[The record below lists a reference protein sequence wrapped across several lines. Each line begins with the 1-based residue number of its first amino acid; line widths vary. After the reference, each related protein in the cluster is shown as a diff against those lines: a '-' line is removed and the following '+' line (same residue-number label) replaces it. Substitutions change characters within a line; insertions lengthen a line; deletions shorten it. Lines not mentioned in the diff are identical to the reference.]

1 MRSAYLWSLV
11 LVLTPFG
18 VAGAQRADST
28 SVRGD
33 SLRHRIE
40 ERFAARAQEELGL
53 TNEQATKLRATSQ
66 QFGARRGELRNRGQ
80 RLQEAMAAQL
90 RPGVAAN
97 QDSVAK
103 LTDAM
108 IELRLAEAQTS
119 REEVKEQSKYLN
131 PVQRARLYVMRERF
145 AHRVKEVHGHRGD
158 MGRYR
163 REMRRHWGEMGEDGK
178 EMRGGNRPRTQERTP
193 QESSGRI

>member
-18 VAGAQRADST
+18 VAGAQRADTT

-53 TNEQATKLRATSQ
+53 TNDQATKLRATSQ
-66 QFGARRGELRNRGQ
+66 QFGTRRAELRTRGKQ
-80 RLQEAMAAQL
+80 LREALTAQL
-90 RPGVAAN
+90 RPGIAAN

-108 IELRLAEAQTS
+108 IQLRTSEAQVS
-119 REEVKEQSKYLN
+119 RDEVKEQSKYLN

-145 AHRVKEVHGHRGD
+145 AHRVKEMHGR
-158 MGRYR
+158 
-163 REMRRHWGEMGEDGK
+163 
-178 EMRGGNRPRTQERTP
+178 RGGKQRGGHWDDAKEHRRGEGESGRSREGQRTP
-193 QESSGRI
+193 EDRSGRI

>member
-1 MRSAYLWSLV
+1 MRRTYLWPFMLA
-11 LVLTPFG
+11 LTPFG
-18 VAGAQRADST
+18 VAGAQRADTASI
-28 SVRGD
+28 RAD

-40 ERFAARAQEELGL
+40 ERFAARAQEQLGL
-53 TNEQATKLRATSQ
+53 TNEQTAKLRATSQ
-66 QFGARRGELRNRGQ
+66 QFGARRGELRTRGQ
-80 RLQEAMAAQL
+80 RLREALAAQL
-90 RPGVAAN
+90 RPGIAAN

-108 IELRLAEAQTS
+108 IELRMAEAQAS
-119 REEVKEQSKYLN
+119 REEVREQSKYLN

-158 MGRYR
+158 IRRHR

-178 EMRGGNRPRTQERTP
+178 EMRDGDRRRTPERTP
-193 QESSGRI
+193 AESSGRI